1 MKTPASPEPEA
12 GERIDALGI
21 CDWLIIQRE
30 DEFRFSLDAVLLA
43 HFASVRVGARVIDL
57 GTGSGAVAFFV
68 LSRGAGNVSGI
79 ENNFRL
85 AAMATRSADLNGLA
99 SQLSFVCG
107 DVKQIDAYYPVGCC
121 DLVTTN
127 PPYRTLSAG
136 RLNPSATVAQAR
148 HETTA
153 GLHDFVRA
161 AGFLLRNRG
170 RFAMIHLPERLT
182 DICVE
187 LRSAGLEP
195 KRLRLVHSFSDRPA
209 KMVLVEAVKGAK
221 PGLTVLP
228 PLIVYQAPKQYCNE
242 ILTYYK

>member
-1 MKTPASPEPEA
+1 MTTTARPDSEP

-21 CDWLIIQRE
+21 RDWQIIQRE

-43 HFASVRVGARVIDL
+43 HFASVRSGARVVDL
-57 GTGSGAVAFFV
+57 GTGSGAVALFV
-68 LSRGAGNVSGI
+68 LSRGAGSVSGLD
-79 ENNFRL
+79 NNPRL

-99 SQLSFVCG
+99 GQLSFVCG
-107 DVKQIDAYYPVGCC
+107 DVKQIDSYYPVGCC

-153 GLHDFVRA
+153 GLLDFVRA

-187 LRSAGLEP
+187 LRTAGLEP
-195 KRLRLVHSFSDRPA
+195 KRLRLVHPFSDRPA
-209 KMVLVEAVKGAK
+209 KMLMVEAVKGAK
-221 PGLTVLP
+221 PGLIVLP
-228 PLIVYQAPKQYCNE
+228 PLVVYQAPKQYSRE
-242 ILTYYK
+242 ILAYYK